1 MAIVAIVDFGV
12 GNLRSV
18 QKAVERAAADAG
30 LAWNAVITD
39 DPDAIARADKVIV
52 PGQGAF
58 RDCAVALGR
67 GIGAAVRAQIDRG
80 TLYLGICMGLQTL
93 FASSEEA
100 PGLRGARPS
109 SAGRTCGSPT
119 GSAIQRPAK
128 RSRSRTWAGTA
139 SSSRARGIRTSRK
152 RAARGRTSISFT
164 PTTPCPSD
172 RSLVV
177 ATVQHGPFQVTAAVA
192 RDNVFASQFHPEKSQ
207 AAGLALLAA
216 FLEG

>member
-1 MAIVAIVDFGV
+1 MAIVAIVDYGV

-67 GIGAAVRAQIDRG
+67 GIGGAVRAQIDRG

-100 PGLRGARPS
+100 PGYEGLSFFDGTNVRLADRQRDAATGEAVKIPHMGWNRIEI
-109 SAGRTCGSPT
+109 AGSGHPYLE
-119 GSAIQRPAK
+119 K
-128 RSRSRTWAGTA
+128 AGGKGTHFYFIHSYNA
-139 SSSRARGIRTSRK
+139 N
-152 RAARGRTSISFT
+152 
-164 PTTPCPSD
+164 PSD

-207 AAGLALLAA
+207 AAGLALLTA
-216 FLEG
+216 FLES